1 MSDRTEVTYVT
12 HAGAAH
18 APVAGARILV
28 VEGPDAP
35 REVAVP
41 PRGVTVGIAGECELR
56 LSDRRVSRN
65 HLHVMAEPNGFRVRD
80 LGSTNG
86 TFLDGVRIDDAV
98 VPHGTTLHVGKTVLR
113 LLGAERY
120 LVVPPSERTAFGG
133 LLGSSLAMREVFGV
147 LERVC
152 ASDASVLIEGETGTG
167 KEVVARAL
175 HDQSPRKSG
184 PFVAFDCGA
193 IAPNLVESEFFGHV
207 RGAFTGA
214 VETRAGAFERAHGG
228 TLFLDELG
236 ELAPDLQPK
245 LLRVLET
252 REVRKV
258 GGSDVRRV
266 DVRVVAGTHR
276 DLEEMVEA
284 GTFRAD
290 LYYRLAVVRVA
301 LPPLR
306 ARLEDLPMLIAKFLR
321 EGGLAEPGPIAGPNL
336 ELLTG
341 HAWPGNVR
349 ELRNV
354 LQRAIACAG
363 GTAVRFADLPI
374 HLGRPRTSRREAP
387 PAGPVVDLDVP
398 FSEAKDRVVDAFER
412 AYLDA
417 LLQAT
422 EGNVAEAARRSGLNR
437 RHLYDL
443 LKKHGLRA

>member
-1 MSDRTEVTYVT
+1 
-12 HAGAAH
+12 
-18 APVAGARILV
+18 
-28 VEGPDAP
+28 
-35 REVAVP
+35 
-41 PRGVTVGIAGECELR
+41 
-56 LSDRRVSRN
+56 
-65 HLHVMAEPNGFRVRD
+65 
-80 LGSTNG
+80 
-86 TFLDGVRIDDAV
+86 
-98 VPHGTTLHVGKTVLR
+98 
-113 LLGAERY
+113 
-120 LVVPPSERTAFGG
+120 
-133 LLGSSLAMREVFGV
+133 
-147 LERVC
+147 
-152 ASDASVLIEGETGTG
+152 
-167 KEVVARAL
+167 
-175 HDQSPRKSG
+175 
-184 PFVAFDCGA
+184 
-193 IAPNLVESEFFGHV
+193 
-207 RGAFTGA
+207 
-214 VETRAGAFERAHGG
+214 
-228 TLFLDELG
+228 
-236 ELAPDLQPK
+236 
-245 LLRVLET
+245 VLET